1 MWERR
6 SLFRQTVMIEA
17 PCGVALGAIGGV
29 LLARGLHNQP
39 DSLGQL
45 PASART
51 FNRVM
56 DIGLIYPVT
65 TMVGVDMA
73 ATAMGRRNGFWLGY
87 LGASVGTAAVW
98 GVGALTGFD
107 QQLDTNPLAR
117 LLPAVAAGVVA
128 AIGYNI
134 VDVEEGMMAD
144 GPGRFIGPA
153 LASVAPCCSRTTGID
168 FDLRL
173 ATVRF

>member
-1 MWERR
+1 
-6 SLFRQTVMIEA
+6 
-17 PCGVALGAIGGV
+17 
-29 LLARGLHNQP
+29 
-39 DSLGQL
+39 
-45 PASART
+45 
-51 FNRVM
+51 M

-117 LLPAVAAGVVA
+117 ILPAVAAGVVA

-134 VDVEEGMMAD
+134 VDVEDGMMAD
-144 GPGRFIGPA
+144 GPGRFIGPT